1 MSKQLLSLL
10 LCALMAAS
18 TLPFGGPAG
27 SSERPKSKVSA
38 ESLQENA
45 NTAVEDLN
53 EICAQQDYCIGDI
66 VYSDTHPLLR
76 GKIVN
81 AIPNGRDV
89 LVELDESGEI
99 QRGTIDYLAN
109 TKIGRCARKD
119 EYCVGD
125 FVYNN
130 KEPAKRG
137 QIAGVYGSNEELA
150 VQYSEDSIWNWHRA
164 SLALTR
170 GCANDERFCVGGRVR
185 ANRTSGNHRYGTIV
199 GIYFSGETVAIAFD
213 SGVWQWTTGKLT
225 PWTETHSI
233 HRSHSPNRPTHR
245 PDTRKAQSTAPPQG
259 ATFDQPAA
267 PCRIGEPHDESCSG

>member
-1 MSKQLLSLL
+1 MTKQFWSLL

-18 TLPFGGPAG
+18 TFSFGGPADASKRPN
-27 SSERPKSKVSA
+27 SSVSA
-38 ESLQENA
+38 ESSQKDSA
-45 NTAVEDLN
+45 AAVENTN
-53 EICAQQDYCIGDI
+53 EICAQRDYCIGDI
-66 VYSDTHPLLR
+66 VYSDTDPLLR

-109 TKIGRCARKD
+109 TKLGRCVRED

-130 KEPAKRG
+130 KEPSRKG
-137 QIAGVYGSNEELA
+137 QIVGIYGSNEELA
-150 VQYSEDSIWNWHRA
+150 VQYSEDSIWNWRRE

-185 ANRTSGNHRYGTIV
+185 ANKTSGNHRYGTIV
-199 GIYFSGETVAIAFD
+199 GIYFSGRTVAIAFE
-213 SGVWQWTTGKLT
+213 SGVWMWTTSKLT
-225 PWTETHSI
+225 
-233 HRSHSPNRPTHR
+233 RL
-245 PDTRKAQSTAPPQG
+245 D
-259 ATFDQPAA
+259 
-267 PCRIGEPHDESCSG
+267 

>member
-1 MSKQLLSLL
+1 MTKHPLSFL
-10 LCALMAAS
+10 LCALMAS
-18 TLPFGGPAG
+18 SMLSLNEPAG
-27 SSERPKSKVSA
+27 TSGRSNSKASA
-38 ESLQENA
+38 ESSQKGPT
-45 NTAVEDLN
+45 TAVENLN

-66 VYSDTHPLLR
+66 VYSDTDPLLR

-109 TKIGRCARKD
+109 TKLGRCVRED

-130 KEPAKRG
+130 KEPAQRG
-137 QIAGVYGSNEELA
+137 QIVGIYGSNEELA
-150 VQYSEDSIWNWHRA
+150 VQYSEDSIWNWRRT

-185 ANRTSGNHRYGTIV
+185 ANRTSGNHRYGTVV
-199 GIYFSGETVAIAFD
+199 GIYFSGETVAIAFE

-225 PWTETHSI
+225 PL
-233 HRSHSPNRPTHR
+233 
-245 PDTRKAQSTAPPQG
+245 D
-259 ATFDQPAA
+259 
-267 PCRIGEPHDESCSG
+267 